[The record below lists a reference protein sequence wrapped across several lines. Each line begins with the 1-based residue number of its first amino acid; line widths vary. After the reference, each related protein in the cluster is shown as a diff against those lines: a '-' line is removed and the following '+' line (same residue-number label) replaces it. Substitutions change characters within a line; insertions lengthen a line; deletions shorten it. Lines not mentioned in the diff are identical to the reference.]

1 MFNKMN
7 YELIMN
13 YERIAKS
20 PNEIEEIST
29 FVLFFIIYWVV
40 SFVLAAGYRTYLPA
54 PYLDIHGHR
63 FTPSLQERR
72 GS

>member
-1 MFNKMN
+1 MFNRMN

-40 SFVLAAGYRTYLPA
+40 SFVLAAGYRAYLPA
-54 PYLDIHGHR
+54 PYLDVHGHR

-72 GS
+72 GN

>member
-1 MFNKMN
+1 MN

-13 YERIAKS
+13 YERIAKA

-40 SFVLAAGYRTYLPA
+40 SFVLAAGYRAYLPA
-54 PYLDIHGHR
+54 PYLDVHGHR

-72 GS
+72 GN

>member
-1 MFNKMN
+1 MN

-40 SFVLAAGYRTYLPA
+40 SFVLAAGYRAYLPA
-54 PYLDIHGHR
+54 PYLDVHGHR

-72 GS
+72 GN

>member
-13 YERIAKS
+13 YKRTVKA

-29 FVLFFIIYWVV
+29 FVLFLLFI
-40 SFVLAAGYRTYLPA
+40 
-54 PYLDIHGHR
+54 
-63 FTPSLQERR
+63 
-72 GS
+72 GSYHLF